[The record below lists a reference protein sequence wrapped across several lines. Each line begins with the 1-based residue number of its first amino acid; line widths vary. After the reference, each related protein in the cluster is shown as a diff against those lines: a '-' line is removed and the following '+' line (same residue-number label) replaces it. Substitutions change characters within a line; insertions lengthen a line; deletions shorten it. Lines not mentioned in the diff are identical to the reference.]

1 MKKLMIRNIVF
12 AFLFCSLLQSV
23 GATARAADW
32 PCWRG
37 ANRNGLSSETG
48 LLRNWTEESMPT
60 LVWKNTTVGPTMN
73 GITVIGNLVFT
84 IGSKGGSECVFCI
97 DNQSGKT
104 LWSRPIGKPIGQKGK
119 FPVLRSTPTFYKN
132 LLYVMSSSGNL
143 VCLNAA
149 DGNIFW
155 TKNLVMLGGILPQ
168 GGYCESP
175 YVDGKW
181 VIVTPGGPN
190 VTMIALDRTYQMV
203 KWTAKTGMPAGYSS
217 IMKASFG
224 REHQYVNF
232 TGAGVLGVKVKGGDV
247 RWRYEAPA
255 HESGFNACPPIW
267 FGQTILAS
275 SAAGTGC
282 AWIQKDGT
290 AYKTSEVW
298 FNEDIKVP
306 TGEMIKVNDNVFAC
320 TDQDGLVCFNY
331 RTGEKIWT
339 DQSLFAE
346 AFEKDVDDVKSGSKA
361 KKSRKSKVS
370 ALESSSAL
378 ESVSALENIPAS
390 VSVNSPLLA
399 QESLSDSYY
408 RINSAIAS
416 NANRSESKAEVVAPI
431 ASVQKARKKSKK
443 VAPPPAPVC
452 MGTFAYAEGL
462 LYLRTSMG
470 ELVLLEASPDGFK
483 LRGRIALPQ
492 MKKGLA
498 VTPVVANG
506 YLYLREGGTIFCFD
520 LRDQSRKDG
529 SDGAGSSGGNEQKA
543 LPGMPDNSG
552 AKKRTAPKVG

>member
-1 MKKLMIRNIVF
+1 MKRIMIRNIVC
-12 AFLFCSLLQSV
+12 AFLFCGLILSV
-23 GATARAADW
+23 GMNIWAADW

-48 LLRNWTEESMPT
+48 LLRNWTEESMPA

-73 GITVIGNLVFT
+73 GMAVIGNLVYT

-104 LWSRPIGKPIGQKGK
+104 LWSRPIGKPLGQKGK
-119 FPVLRSTPTFYKN
+119 FPVLRSTPTFYKD

-149 DGNIFW
+149 DGRPFW
-155 TKNLVMLGGILPQ
+155 TMNLVMNLGGILPQ

-190 VTMIALDRTYQMV
+190 ATMVALDRTWRMI
-203 KWTAKTGMPAGYSS
+203 KWTAKTGMPAAYSS

-232 TGAGVLGVKVKGGDV
+232 TGEGVLGVKVKGGDV

-255 HESGFNACPPIW
+255 HQSGFNACPPIW

-275 SAAGTGC
+275 SAVGTGC
-282 AWIQKDGT
+282 VWIQKDGT

-320 TDQDGLVCFNY
+320 TDEDGLVCFNY

-339 DQSLFAE
+339 DQTLFAE
-346 AFEKDVDDVKSGSKA
+346 AFEEDVDDVKSGSKS
-361 KKSRKSKVS
+361 KKSKKSKVS
-370 ALESSSAL
+370 ALEK
-378 ESVSALENIPAS
+378 IPAT
-390 VSVNSPLLA
+390 VSINSPLLA
-399 QESLSDSYY
+399 QLS
-408 RINSAIAS
+408 RAEGNSED
-416 NANRSESKAEVVAPI
+416 NAGETIQITPAP
-431 ASVQKARKKSKK
+431 KARKKSKK
-443 VAPPPAPVC
+443 AVPPPAPVC

-470 ELVLLEASPDGFK
+470 ELVLLEASPEGFK
-483 LRGRIALPQ
+483 PRGRIALPQ

-498 VTPVVANG
+498 VTPVIANG

-529 SDGAGSSGGNEQKA
+529 SDGSGSGGVNGGGNEQKV

-552 AKKRTAPKVG
+552 TKRRTAPKLG